1 MLATETE
8 RKRCYSICKKCPH
21 LRSLTKTCQKCNCFM
36 PVKTKIQAVSCP
48 IGKWG
53 KNSWGG

>member
-1 MLATETE
+1 MFVIMQEQQRRYT
-8 RKRCYSICKKCPH
+8 ICKECPH
-21 LRSLTKTCQKCNCFM
+21 LRKITKTCTKCNCFM
-36 PVKTKIQAVSCP
+36 PLKTKLKEVSCP

>member
-1 MLATETE
+1 MLTTEVE
-8 RKRCYSICKKCPH
+8 RKRRYSICKKCPH
-21 LRSLTKTCQKCNCFM
+21 LRAWTKTCKKCNCFM
-36 PVKTKIQAVSCP
+36 PVKTKIQEVSCP

>member
-1 MLATETE
+1 MFTSTKEKD
-8 RKRCYSICKKCPH
+8 RRYSICQQCPH
-21 LRSLTKTCQKCNCFM
+21 LRALTKTCKKCNCYM
-36 PVKTKIQAVSCP
+36 PLKTKIKEVSCP